1 MRKPSLMGAL
11 LLAGIT
17 TAAQQPGARGVL
29 PPRGFVPDTITA
41 VRVAE
46 AILAPIYGEQQIAR
60 EKPFKA
66 TLNEGT
72 WAVRGTLAA
81 GRVGGVATVKIAKQD
96 GRILFVWHSK

>member
-1 MRKPSLMGAL
+1 MSKPALMGAL

-60 EKPFKA
+60 EKPFTA

-72 WAVRGTLAA
+72 WTVSGTLAA
-81 GRVGGVATVKIAKQD
+81 APAAGGAPAQMPKQD
-96 GRILFVWHSK
+96 SRILF